1 MQQIFTIGYYILA
14 IGALAIG
21 ALLVLLQTSVI
32 PGYEV
37 LIVQSGSMEPAIWT
51 GSVVVVRAQERYDVG
66 DIITFGTGGTDQI
79 PTTHR
84 ITADTLQAGQL
95 AYLTKGDAND
105 APDPQPVPITAVRGR
120 VVLSIPIL
128 GYLLDF
134 ARQPIGFAL
143 LIGVPALVIVF
154 EEVST
159 IYGALRRRPAAETEA
174 VIESTTTTV

>member
-1 MQQIFTIGYYILA
+1 MQKIFTIGYYFLA
-14 IGALAIG
+14 LGALGIG
-21 ALLVLLQTSVI
+21 ALLVLLQTALI

-37 LIVQSGSMEPAIWT
+37 LIVQSGSMEPVIWT
-51 GSVVVVRAQERYDVG
+51 GSVVVVRAQERYGVG
-66 DIITFGTGGTDQI
+66 DIITFNTGGADQI

-84 ITADTLQAGQL
+84 IIADTLQTGQL
-95 AYLTKGDAND
+95 AYQTQGDAND
-105 APDPQPVPITAVRGR
+105 APDPQPVSGAAVRGR
-120 VVLSIPIL
+120 VIFTIPAL

-159 IYGALRRRPAAETEA
+159 IYAALRQPKPEATQTE
-174 VIESTTTTV
+174 ESTTTTV

>member
-1 MQQIFTIGYYILA
+1 MQKIFTIGYYILA
-14 IGALAIG
+14 LGALGIG
-21 ALLVLLQTSVI
+21 ALLVLLQTALI

-51 GSVVVVRAQERYDVG
+51 GSVVVVRAQERYFPG
-66 DIITFGTGGTDQI
+66 DIITFNTGGADQI

-84 ITADTLQAGQL
+84 VLTDTLEAGQL
-95 AYLTKGDAND
+95 AYQTQGDAND
-105 APDPQPVPITAVRGR
+105 APDPQPVSGEAVRGR
-120 VVLSIPIL
+120 VIFAIPVL

-159 IYGALRRRPAAETEA
+159 IYAALRERKSETVQAEEP
-174 VIESTTTTV
+174 TTTTV